1 MSKRVHISDGR
12 PWLPYISASFSD
24 FAGFWEQSQ
33 LILTALPPSVLA
45 MFELVIGNP
54 EPGRGPRGE
63 SGD

>member
-1 MSKRVHISDGR
+1 MSKRVHISDGS
-12 PWLPYISASFSD
+12 PWLPYISASSSD

-33 LILTALPPSVLA
+33 LNLTGLPPSVVA

-54 EPGRGPRGE
+54 ELGRGPRGK